1 MVAVLIKIV
10 IPMAGA
16 GSRFVDAGYSL
27 PKPLIDVCGKTMIE
41 LVCWNLRPSIAHKFI
56 FICRDDHLKTH
67 QLDKV
72 LERAAP
78 GSDIIC
84 VDKVTEGAAC
94 TVLLARSL
102 IDNQHP
108 LMIANCDQFIDI
120 KIDDYIA
127 AFDTKAIDGMIM
139 TMRATDKKWSF
150 VRLDHKRRVIEL
162 REKQVISNEA
172 TVGIYNFSKGSDF
185 VSAADKMIAKN
196 IRTNNEFYVAPV
208 YNEMI
213 SNGKKINIFNIG
225 ELGNGM
231 HGLGTP
237 SDLIAFL
244 KTATAS
250 RLSENN

>member
-1 MVAVLIKIV
+1 LINIV

-16 GSRFVDAGYSL
+16 GSRFADAGYTL
-27 PKPLIDVCGKTMIE
+27 PKPLINVCGKTMIE
-41 LVCWNLRPSIAHKFI
+41 VVCCNLRPSMAHKFI
-56 FICRDDHLKTH
+56 FICQEDHLRIH
-67 QLDKV
+67 RLDKV
-72 LERAAP
+72 LERVAP
-78 GSDIIC
+78 TCDIIC
-84 VDKVTEGAAC
+84 IDKVTEGAAC

-120 KIDDYIA
+120 NIDNYLA
-127 AFDTKAIDGMIM
+127 AFDTKAVDGMIM
-139 TMRATDKKWSF
+139 TMRATDEKWSF
-150 VRLDHKRRVIEL
+150 LRLDQRRQVAEL
-162 REKQVISNEA
+162 KEKQVISNEA

-185 VSAADKMIAKN
+185 VSAADAMIAKN

-213 SNGKKINIFNIG
+213 SNGKKIDIFNIG

-237 SDLIAFL
+237 SDLNAFL
-244 KTATAS
+244 ETVSAAKLS
-250 RLSENN
+250 RDN

>member
-1 MVAVLIKIV
+1 MTVLINIV

-16 GSRFVDAGYSL
+16 GSRFFDAGYAL
-27 PKPLIDVCGKTMIE
+27 PKPLIDVCGRTMIE
-41 LVCWNLRPSIAHKFI
+41 VVCHNLRPLMEHKFI
-56 FICRDDHLKTH
+56 FICRDDHLRAH
-67 QLDKV
+67 QLDRV
-72 LERAAP
+72 LKRVAP

-84 VDKVTEGAAC
+84 VDTVTEGAAC

-120 KIDDYIA
+120 NIDDYLA
-127 AFDTKAIDGMIM
+127 AFDPEAADGMIM
-139 TMRATDKKWSF
+139 TMTATDEKWSF
-150 VRLDHKRRVIEL
+150 VRLNQRRQVAEL
-162 REKQVISNEA
+162 QEKQVISNEA

-185 VSAADKMIAKN
+185 VTAADSMIAKN

-213 SNGKKINIFNIG
+213 SIGKKIDIFNIG
-225 ELGNGM
+225 EPGNGM

-237 SDLIAFL
+237 TDLNAFL
-244 KTATAS
+244 ETVSAAMLS
-250 RLSENN
+250 RDN